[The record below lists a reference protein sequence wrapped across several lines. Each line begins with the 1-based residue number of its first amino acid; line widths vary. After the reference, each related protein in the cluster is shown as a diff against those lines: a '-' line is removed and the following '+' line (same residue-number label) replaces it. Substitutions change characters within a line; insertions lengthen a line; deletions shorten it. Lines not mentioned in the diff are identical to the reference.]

1 MQNLQS
7 DHGDS
12 RGFILTL
19 LAIYGR
25 SFGRPVWSGGLV
37 RLLEEAGYSRTASR
51 ATLNRLVGR
60 EMLDRQRDGRLVHY
74 QITERCAELLAE
86 GDRRILTLGD
96 PGTWDGTWTA
106 VVHTVPESRA
116 LERNRLGRRLRFLGF
131 RPVQD
136 SIWLSPN
143 TRDREVHSL
152 AVGIG
157 ITGQIAAIVGTSP
170 SDLAADQLLERA
182 WNLDGL
188 CTQYER
194 FNIRFGPHVAAAPEV
209 RPTSPIRSD
218 QDAFLVRARAAHQFR
233 RFAMLDPNVPE
244 ILLPR
249 PTTRH
254 DAATTFR
261 RIMSQLEQPGQSYFD
276 DAMSTFRRPRRC

>member
-1 MQNLQS
+1 MQNRQS

-12 RGFILTL
+12 QGFILTL

-25 SFGRPVWSGGLV
+25 SYGQPVWSGGLV
-37 RLLEEAGYSRTASR
+37 RLLGEAGYSATAAR

-60 EMLDRQRDGRLVHY
+60 SMLDRRRDGRLVRY
-74 QITERCAELLAE
+74 QITARCAELLAE

-96 PGTWDGTWTA
+96 PGAWDGTWTA

-116 LERNRLGRRLRFLGF
+116 LELNRLGRRLRFLGF

-143 TRDREVHSL
+143 TRDREVHNL
-152 AVGIG
+152 AVSIG
-157 ITGQIAAIVGTSP
+157 IIGQIAVIVGTSP
-170 SDLAADQLLERA
+170 SDLAADQLLERT

-188 CTQYER
+188 CAQYEC
-194 FNIRFGPHVAAAPEV
+194 FNKRFGPHVTA
-209 RPTSPIRSD
+209 RPGAKPASPIHSD

-233 RFAMLDPNVPE
+233 QFAMLDPNVPE
-244 ILLPR
+244 VLLPR
-249 PTTRH
+249 PTARL
-254 DAATTFR
+254 DAAKTFHR
-261 RIMSQLEQPGQSYFD
+261 VMSRLEQAGQRHFETT
-276 DAMSTFRRPRRC
+276 MSTVDATA